1 MILQRKN
8 GIIKAFK
15 GRGGCQMRP
24 GHSGGCGEKIKK
36 VAAGGVLK
44 DEWDER
50 AG

>member
-1 MILQRKN
+1 MGLLKCL
-8 GIIKAFK
+8 KEE
-15 GRGGCQMRP
+15 GGCQRWP

-36 VAAGGVLK
+36 VAAGGVLE